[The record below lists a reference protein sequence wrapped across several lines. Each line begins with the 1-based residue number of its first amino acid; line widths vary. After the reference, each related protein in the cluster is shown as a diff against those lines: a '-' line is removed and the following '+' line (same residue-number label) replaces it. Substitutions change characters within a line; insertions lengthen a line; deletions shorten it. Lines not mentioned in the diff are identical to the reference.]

1 MGDLSQASETI
12 RDFCWGFCKEKLPL
26 LEMLCQ
32 AAEKLWMDALKGG
45 VLPEDCGEA
54 FLCAAAFTAVAD
66 FMLSRNGE
74 NVASFTAGEISVKRK
89 ASAEETAQA
98 EALRK
103 TANRLMAPYGTAMDF
118 AFKGVLG

>member
-1 MGDLSQASETI
+1 MTEQIMNLAMGIANPSEKELS
-12 RDFCWGFCKEKLPL
+12 L
-26 LEMLCQ
+26 LEMLCH
-32 AAEKLWMDALKGG
+32 AAEKLWMDALRGV

-66 FMLSRNGE
+66 FMLSRNAE
-74 NVASFTAGEISVKRK
+74 DVASFTAGAISVKQK
-89 ASAEETAQA
+89 ASVEEVARA

-103 TANRLMAPYGTAMDF
+103 TAARLMAPYGTAMDF

>member
-1 MGDLSQASETI
+1 MTGQIISLATGIANPSE
-12 RDFCWGFCKEKLPL
+12 KELPL
-26 LEMLCQ
+26 LEMLCH

-74 NVASFTAGEISVKRK
+74 NVASFMAGEISVKRK

-98 EALRK
+98 EAFRK
-103 TANRLMAPYGTAMDF
+103 IAARLMAPYGVARDF

>member
-1 MGDLSQASETI
+1 MVFMQ
-12 RDFCWGFCKEKLPL
+12 FL
-26 LEMLCQ
+26 LH

-45 VLPEDCGEA
+45 ILPEDCGEA

-103 TANRLMAPYGTAMDF
+103 TAARLMAPYGTAMDF

>member
-1 MGDLSQASETI
+1 MTEQIINLAAGIANPSE
-12 RDFCWGFCKEKLPL
+12 GELPL
-26 LEMLCQ
+26 LEMLCR
-32 AAEKLWMDALKGG
+32 AAEREWMNELKGG
-45 VLPEDCGEA
+45 VLPDDCGEA

-66 FMLSRNGE
+66 FALSRNGE
-74 NVASFTAGEISVKRK
+74 NVASFTAGAISVRQK

>member
-1 MGDLSQASETI
+1 MTEQIISLAMGIANPSE
-12 RDFCWGFCKEKLPL
+12 KELPL
-26 LEMLCQ
+26 LEMLCH

-98 EALRK
+98 EAFRK
-103 TANRLMAPYGTAMDF
+103 IAARLMAPYGVARDF